1 MSDKDEIAEPA
12 CSSRQPSAE
21 TVFSEMS
28 TIQDSPESRK
38 RKVSKVKD
46 RIGRYVPGQWAHT
59 KSTDNSL
66 IPCLNACLDWLP
78 AEGVDSLV
86 HDVESCG
93 DDEALYYVFKN
104 LASGL
109 LQPMK
114 ALSTGASV
122 AESPIIKRQRNA
134 DLVAANLPEPQSRT
148 DEFRDIC
155 LRRDGSRCVV
165 TQRMDINLWKNIN
178 RPSEVD
184 HGDVEAAH
192 IIPFAYASWHNISGE
207 KNAANVWETLFR
219 CFPSIRRIGMNAR
232 NINDPSNGI
241 TLLDIIHKQFGKFRC
256 AFEPTETPHVY
267 NFKTYLDYPYKK
279 VFFPQDQKVTM
290 RKAEG
295 GEDVKLPSPELLE
308 CHWRIAEI
316 LNASGM
322 SEIIDR
328 IIKDWEYIK
337 EGDEGHGSLREDG
350 KSNVSEILS
359 AAFWAH
365 GHWVKT

>member
-12 CSSRQPSAE
+12 CSSRQLSAE

-59 KSTDNSL
+59 KSTDNNL

-93 DDEALYYVFKN
+93 DDEALYYVFKT

-122 AESPIIKRQRNA
+122 TESPIIKHQRNA
-134 DLVAANLPEPQSRT
+134 DLVAANIPEPQSRT
-148 DEFRDIC
+148 DEFRDKC

-178 RPSEVD
+178 RPSE
-184 HGDVEAAH
+184 
-192 IIPFAYASWHNISGE
+192 GE

-232 NINDPSNGI
+232 NINDASNGI